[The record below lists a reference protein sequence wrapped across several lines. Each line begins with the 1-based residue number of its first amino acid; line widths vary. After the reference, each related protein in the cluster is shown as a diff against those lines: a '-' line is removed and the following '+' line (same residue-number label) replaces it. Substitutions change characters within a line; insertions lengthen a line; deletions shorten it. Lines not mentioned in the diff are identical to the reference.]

1 MRKSAFLLAVAVLS
15 SASTAAAQR
24 DPERVRFEWI
34 TGLLRQGDLA
44 EASFAADFG
53 AFGGQEIHREQG
65 TLSVDPALWYGV
77 QGTWRVGEHLS
88 LAGSWMHSRG
98 RFQIEFP
105 SLGST
110 EGVFD
115 LEGLLLATLD
125 FQSQQ
130 TQTAEAER
138 AMTDALTDVYLATAT
153 WEFPSLNRWLFPYLR
168 AGGGVFQQKSVGNVI
183 QFEFNGPVP
192 PTVEQVEGV
201 AGQPI
206 ESAWGL
212 SIFEIDETN
221 PVLSLGGGFRASL
234 GRQWGVDASIE
245 TLTRFGV
252 DMTYLNDVGT
262 PPPDPNQFRF
272 YSTTFTGTSGTV
284 NNLGVRVSLTY
295 ALWPYGAPR

>member
-1 MRKSAFLLAVAVLS
+1 MWKSRFLLVLAVLS
-15 SASTAAAQR
+15 SATTAAAQR
-24 DPERVRFEWI
+24 GPEKVRIEWI

-44 EASFAADFG
+44 EASLTADFG
-53 AFGGQEIHREQG
+53 ALGGGAFHRDQG
-65 TLSVDPALWYGV
+65 TLSVDAAILYGL

-88 LAGSWMHSRG
+88 FAGSWTHSRG

-110 EGVFD
+110 EGTFD
-115 LEGLLLATLD
+115 LEGLLLASLD

-130 TQTAEAER
+130 LQTAEAER
-138 AMTDALTDVYLATAT
+138 AMTDAVTDIYLTTAT

-168 AGGGVFQQKSVGNVI
+168 AGGGIFQQKSVGNVI
-183 QFEFNGPVP
+183 QFEFNGPLP
-192 PTVEQVEGV
+192 PQVEQEEGV

-206 ESAWGL
+206 ETAWGL
-212 SIFEIDETN
+212 SIFQVDETN

-234 GRQWGVDASIE
+234 GRQWGVDTSIE

-252 DMTYLNDVGT
+252 DTTYLNDVGT
-262 PPPDPNQFRF
+262 PPPDPSMFRF
-272 YSTTFTGTSGTV
+272 FSTSFAGKTGTV

-295 ALWPYGAPR
+295 ALWPDGAPR

>member
-1 MRKSAFLLAVAVLS
+1 LRASPFLLAVAVVAW
-15 SASTAAAQR
+15 ASTAAAQR
-24 DPERVRFEWI
+24 DPERARLEWI
-34 TGLLRQGDLA
+34 TGFLVQGDLA
-44 EASFAADFG
+44 EASFTADFG
-53 AFGGQEIHREQG
+53 PFGGVQVEREQG
-65 TLSVDPALWYGV
+65 TFTVDPALWYGV

-110 EGVFD
+110 EGIFD

-125 FQSQQ
+125 FVSQQ

-138 AMTDALTDVYLATAT
+138 AMSDALTDVYLATAT

-168 AGGGVFQQKSVGNVI
+168 AGGGIFQQKSEGNVI
-183 QFEFNGPVP
+183 QFEFNGPIP
-192 PTVEQVEGV
+192 PSVEQEEGV
-201 AGQPI
+201 NGQPV

-212 SIFEIDETN
+212 SIFRIDETN

-234 GRQWGVDASIE
+234 GRQWGVDASVE

-252 DMTYLNDVGT
+252 DTTYLDDVGT
-262 PPPDPNQFRF
+262 PPPDPSQFRF
-272 YSTTFTGTSGTV
+272 YSTSFTGKNGTV
-284 NNLGVRVSLTY
+284 SNVGVRVSLTY